1 MTMLQIHDKIFEPY
15 ISEQKLNEAVK
26 KLTNDIAVDCKNEI
40 PLFLGVL
47 NGSFMFCS
55 DLLKAY
61 QNPCEISFIKLASYE
76 KTQST
81 GQVNELIG
89 INEDLTNRTIIVVED
104 IIDTGNTLEKIVALL
119 KKTSA
124 KKIKIATLFLK
135 PTVYN
140 KDIKIDYIGIEIPN
154 KFILGYGMDYDGLG
168 RNLSEIY
175 VLKDS

>member
-1 MTMLQIHDKIFEPY
+1 MMLQIHDKIFEPY
-15 ISEQKLNEAVK
+15 ITKQELNKAIEKIAD
-26 KLTNDIAVDCKNEI
+26 DISIDCKSDT

-89 INEDLTNRTIIVVED
+89 INEDLTNRTVIVVED
-104 IIDTGNTLEKIVALL
+104 IIDTGNTLEKIIALL
-119 KKTSA
+119 EKTSA
-124 KKIKIATLFLK
+124 KTIKIATLFLK
-135 PTVYN
+135 PTVY
-140 KDIKIDYIGIEIPN
+140 KKGIKIDYIGMEIPN

-168 RNLSEIY
+168 RNLSEVY
-175 VLKDS
+175 VLKD

>member
-1 MTMLQIHDKIFEPY
+1 MLQIHDRIFEPY
-15 ISEQKLNEAVK
+15 ISKKEISKAVK
-26 KLTNDIAVDCKNEI
+26 KLAKNIAVDYKNET

-89 INEDLTNRTIIVVED
+89 IHENLTNRTVIVVED

-119 KKTSA
+119 EKTSA
-124 KKIKIATLFLK
+124 KTIKIATLFLK
-135 PTVYN
+135 PSVYN
-140 KDIKIDYIGIEIPN
+140 KDIKINYIGMEIPN

-168 RNLSEIY
+168 RNLSEVY
-175 VLKDS
+175 VLKD